1 MPVLAYCV
9 VECEFAGAGRLRGVR
24 ECPVRGVCV
33 GGVQCLFSE
42 LTLDS
47 PAAPDGL
54 AFHKLIHTIFS
65 ERVVIPFRFPSLFDS
80 ENALRAFMADR
91 AGQFA
96 AALRQFSTLVQ
107 FEVRIRNVAPDLTPR
122 SGADYLRSRAQHHAE
137 LKAIAES
144 VRQRTADLIQD
155 WRTVDESAGM
165 RCYGLV
171 GRGSWQEFQSR
182 AQAIPLP
189 NNVTVRITG
198 PWPPSQFIEIDK

>member
-9 VECEFAGAGRLRGVR
+9 VECEFAASGRLRGVR
-24 ECPVRGVCV
+24 ESRVRGLCV

-54 AFHKLIHTIFS
+54 AFHKLIHTVFT
-65 ERVVIPFRFPSLFDS
+65 ECVVIPFRFPSLFDS
-80 ENALRAFMADR
+80 EDALRTFMADR

-107 FEVRIRNVAPDLTPR
+107 FEVRIRNVAPDVTPR
-122 SGADYLRSRAQHHAE
+122 SGADYLRSRAQQHAE

-144 VRQRTADLIQD
+144 MRQRTADLIEE
-155 WRTVDESAGM
+155 WRAVDESASM
-165 RCYGLV
+165 RCYGLL
-171 GRGSWQEFQSR
+171 GRDSWQEFQSL
-182 AQAIPLP
+182 AQSIPLP

-198 PWPPSQFIEIDK
+198 PWPPSQFIEIAK